1 MEDIAYAGY
10 AEFLADAFQ
19 PGTGADSEMKIEIV
33 NEAKDGEV
41 ITVSISSA
49 VIQKVWN
56 DFAPMRNKHQ

>member
-1 MEDIAYAGY
+1 M
-10 AEFLADAFQ
+10 Q
-19 PGTGADSEMKIEIV
+19 IEIV